1 MLLQNNTDSAI
12 TCQAVC
18 TDSHSP
24 VRGVGHIRLSVLPL
38 GSGRRELPTPQESL
52 HHGLSRQAMAVI
64 SESLIL

>member
-24 VRGVGHIRLSVLPL
+24 VGGVGHIRLSVLPL

-52 HHGLSRQAMAVI
+52 HPGLSRQAMAVI